1 MTSMRPSRAGNFKIE
16 INGKLFTRE
25 QLFKR
30 AEAFHRKRARLPLAR
45 KIQLVEA
52 LNELRDDFRRLRH
65 SHR

>member
-1 MTSMRPSRAGNFKIE
+1 MRPSSAGNFKIE
-16 INGKLFTRE
+16 INGQLFTRA

-45 KIQLVEA
+45 KMQLVEA
-52 LNELRDDFRRLRH
+52 LNELRDDFRRLRR